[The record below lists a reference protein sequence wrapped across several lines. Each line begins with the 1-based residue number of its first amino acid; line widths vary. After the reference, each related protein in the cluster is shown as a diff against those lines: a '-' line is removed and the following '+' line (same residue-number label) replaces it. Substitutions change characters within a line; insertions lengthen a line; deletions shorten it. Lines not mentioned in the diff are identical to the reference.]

1 MATPSPRPRE
11 HIEEI
16 RRKTFKIGG
25 NEPDLTNLYLH
36 HAINYL
42 AAELYT
48 KDVHFLM
55 ELIQNAE
62 DNEYLEGVKPSLEFV
77 ITSRDITA
85 TGAPATL
92 LVFNNEKG
100 FSAKNVESICG
111 IGFSTKKGQRKR
123 GYIGEKGIGFKS
135 VFLITTQPYIFS
147 NGYQIRFN
155 EEPCP
160 HCKIGYIVPE
170 WVDDNPTLSTIK
182 QIYGSDSDLPTT
194 TIVLPL
200 KPDKVS
206 PVKQQLSKIHPEVL
220 LFLSKI
226 KRLSVKQDNEDTSLN
241 TVSAISISSE
251 TDFTEKKDIDA
262 ESYVLHLSADK
273 NDDNLEEECSYYMWR
288 QKFPVRQEY
297 KVERRMEVEEYVITL
312 AFPNGQRLNSG
323 TKSPGVYAF
332 LPTEMVTTF
341 PFIIQAD
348 FLLAS
353 SRETILL
360 DNKWNQGILEYVPS
374 AFINAFIS
382 LVKTIE
388 GAPVSTLARMFEF
401 LPINIPPYPALNA
414 VRDSIKAKLVNE
426 DIVPCESYME
436 KKLFWKPSEVGVV
449 MPAFWNILN
458 KARKDGVSLDNI
470 SSHGRYVLSSSFD
483 TEKYDQV
490 LNFLGVK
497 PVEDEWYVKCI
508 RSSNLI
514 PGVSEEVYLELLV
527 FVAKNWRSNFQNTNI
542 KDTPLLKYESYNGDV
557 SLFSINVSQSYAGK
571 VLACEPHLVP
581 WLIDWN
587 REFGSS
593 AGPFFIP
600 KSTQE
605 AILQQQWSEKQ
616 ILLEWLSKE
625 VKVQTVSVYDYAALL
640 VDLLKCDRKRAV
652 TFVHFLYHS
661 LSRNNLSETDVG
673 RLCCNMPLVD
683 NYGQVT
689 TQRNRVL
696 VPANGSKWV
705 RLIGS
710 NPWRAE
716 GFIELAD
723 DYRRPVIPAGV
734 LTPEEQLIPFL
745 RSHIGASD
753 VPDVSPPNAV
763 IPTMSAPLTK
773 DNTFLLL
780 GWIRSLMQRW
790 VSMPKMF
797 SQCIKEGSW
806 MRVSLGS
813 SPGYRPPSQS
823 FLPNSLWG
831 HLLQNENVLVDIPII
846 DLSFYGCEIMNYKV
860 ELGEIG
866 VMFHYGEACQFF
878 GKHLMSLAASSALTR
893 GNVFSILKFINFMRE
908 RSLSA
913 RDFIQSIREGKWLRT
928 SLGNR
933 SPVGS
938 VLFDQ
943 EWETA
948 SQISAIPFIDKDYY
962 GEEILQ
968 FKTELQM
975 LGVVVGW
982 SENYQLVAY
991 YLKPAM
997 GINVLTAESGLFIL
1011 NCMRHLGSPDKLI
1024 EVFKDN
1030 KFLKTSM
1037 GYTAP
1042 VESHLISPEWG
1053 CLLQIF
1059 NSFALIDENFYGSS
1073 IFSYKNELREL
1084 GVVVDFN
1091 QAKMVFAHV
1100 FRLQGQ
1106 LSNIGKEHAF
1116 SLLACYRK
1124 FRGTSFEFSDDLMRC
1139 ILEVK
1144 WLRTRLGDLR
1154 IPGEC
1159 ILFRP
1164 HWESISCISLLP
1176 FIDDADNWYGK
1187 GIYEYEKE
1195 LESMGVKVAFKDGCG
1210 FVATGLKLP
1219 FDPSCITPANA
1230 YSLLECIRTLRTQ
1243 NNGPL
1248 PDSFLTKVSQKWLKT
1263 SFDYRPPGKCLLYN
1277 FDWKSLQ
1284 RMDGPFIDEEF
1295 YGSNI
1300 TSYAKELNAI
1310 GVTIDVRNGGPLL
1323 ANHLHFCSNFSTI
1336 VRIYSYL
1343 QDCNW
1348 NPETGYE
1355 RKIWI
1360 PSGSDDGEWVAPQ
1373 ECVLR
1378 DKDGLFDK
1386 QLNVLEKHYGKEL
1399 LLFFSS
1405 AFGVKPY
1412 PSLVDYCEL
1421 WKEWELCGR
1430 PLTLERCCAFW
1441 KFVVSHC
1448 SSETLKRLAEHLMK
1462 LPAYSV
1468 SDEILLIERLDVFI
1482 ADDLHLKDLFEQSSS
1497 QPLFAWYP
1505 QSSIASLPR
1514 FKLLEVYSKIGVR
1527 NLSESVQKEEMSIT
1541 DGAGLQQVSPRE
1553 ILIGKGLL
1561 MLILSF
1567 LAGPALKMEA
1577 ENRHEVVRCLLNLT
1591 VFETAEP
1598 VKICYSLL
1606 LSSGE
1611 KLKAEATPMIR
1622 WERENKELFAQKMNR
1637 SGGHRSIIEYATS
1650 FSEVISAGLLWE
1662 NEDQMHQLAELIKLG
1677 FLLEFDEQAIGF
1689 LMKTK
1694 NLQLF
1699 AEDER
1704 FLSSAFPSD

>member
-1 MATPSPRPRE
+1 MATPSPRE
-11 HIEEI
+11 HIEDI

-25 NEPDLTNLYLH
+25 DEPDVTNLYLH

-77 ITSRDITA
+77 ITTRDITA

-111 IGFSTKKGQRKR
+111 IGCSTKKGQRKR

-135 VFLITTQPYIFS
+135 VFLITTQPYMFS

-182 QIYGSDSDLPTT
+182 QIYGSDPDLPTT

-226 KRLSVKQDNEDTSLN
+226 KRLSVKEDHEDPSYN
-241 TVSAISISSE
+241 TVSGISISSE
-251 TDFTEKKDIDA
+251 TDFTAKKNIDA
-262 ESYVLHLSADK
+262 ETYVLHLSADK
-273 NDDNLEEECSYYMWR
+273 NDDNMEKECSYYMWR
-288 QKFPVRQEY
+288 QKFPVKQEY
-297 KVERRMEVEEYVITL
+297 KVEKRMEVEEY
-312 AFPNGQRLNSG
+312 
-323 TKSPGVYAF
+323 
-332 LPTEMVTTF
+332 MVTNF

-360 DNKWNQGILEYVPS
+360 DNKWNQGILKYVPN

-382 LVKTIE
+382 LVKTVE
-388 GAPVSTLARMFEF
+388 GAPVSTLAHMFEF

-414 VRDSIKAKLVNE
+414 VRNSIKAKLVNE

-436 KKLFWKPSEVGVV
+436 QKLFRKPTEVGVL

-458 KARKDGVSLDNI
+458 KARKDGVSLYNI
-470 SSHGRYVLSSSFD
+470 SSHGRYLLSSSFD
-483 TEKYDQV
+483 REKYDQV

-514 PGVSEEVYLELLV
+514 LGVSEEVYLELLV

-542 KDTPLLKYESYNGDV
+542 KDTPLLKYVSYNGDV
-557 SLFSINVSQSYAGK
+557 SLFSINVSLGYAGK
-571 VLACEPHLVP
+571 VLTCEPHHVP

-593 AGPFFIP
+593 SGPFFIP

-605 AILQQQWSEKQ
+605 AIQQQQWSEKQ
-616 ILLEWLSKE
+616 ILLGWLSNE
-625 VKVQTVSVYDYAALL
+625 VKVRTVSVYNYAALL
-640 VDLLKCDRKRAV
+640 VDLLKGDRKRAV

-661 LSRNNLSETDVG
+661 LSRNYLSETDVG
-673 RLCCNMPLVD
+673 LLCCNMPLVD

-689 TQRNRVL
+689 TRRNRVLVPSNGRKWVHLIGSDPWRSTRRNLVL

-716 GFIELAD
+716 GFLELAE
-723 DYRRPVIPAGV
+723 DYRRPVTHAGAI
-734 LTPEEQLIPFL
+734 TPEEQLIPFL
-745 RSHIGASD
+745 RSHVGASD
-753 VPDVSPPNAV
+753 IPDLSPPNVV

-780 GWIRSLMQRW
+780 GWIRKLMQKG
-790 VSMPKMF
+790 VIMPKMF
-797 SQCIKEGSW
+797 LKGIKEGSW

-823 FLPNSLWG
+823 FLPNSSWG

-846 DLSFYGCEIMNYKV
+846 DQSFYGSEISKYKV

-866 VMFHYGEACQFF
+866 VMFDYGEAFQFI
-878 GKHLMSLAASSALTR
+878 GKHLMSSAASSSLTR
-893 GNVFSILKFINFMRE
+893 GNVFSILKFIKFLRE
-908 RSLSA
+908 GILPA
-913 RDFIQSIREGKWLRT
+913 QNFIQSIREGKWIRT
-928 SLGNR
+928 SLGDR

-938 VLFDQ
+938 VLFNQ

-948 SQISAIPFIDKDYY
+948 SQMSAIPFIDKDYY

-968 FKTELQM
+968 FKTELQL

-982 SENYQLVAY
+982 SENFQLVAE
-991 YLKPAM
+991 YLKPAK
-997 GINVLTAESGLFIL
+997 GINVRTVESGLFIL

-1024 EVFKDN
+1024 QVFKDN

-1037 GYTAP
+1037 GYMAP

-1073 IFSYKNELREL
+1073 IFSYKNELKKL
-1084 GVVVDFN
+1084 GVVVDFE
-1091 QAKMVFAHV
+1091 QAKKVFARE
-1100 FRLQGQ
+1100 FRQQGE
-1106 LSNIGKEHAF
+1106 LATIGKEHAF

-1124 FRGTSFEFSDDLMRC
+1124 FRGTSVEFRDDLMRC

-1144 WLRTRLGDLR
+1144 WLRTRLGDFR
-1154 IPGEC
+1154 VPGEC
-1159 ILFRP
+1159 ILFGP
-1164 HWESISCISLLP
+1164 DWESISCISLLP

-1187 GIYEYEKE
+1187 GIYEYETE
-1195 LESMGVKVAFKDGCG
+1195 LESMGVKVSFKDGCG

-1219 FDPSCITPANA
+1219 FDPSCITPSNA
-1230 YSLLECIRTLRTQ
+1230 YSLLECIRILRTQ

-1248 PDSFLTKVSQKWLKT
+1248 PDSFLAKVSKKWLKT
-1263 SFDYRPPGKCLLYN
+1263 SFDYRPPDKCLLYN
-1277 FDWKSLQ
+1277 SDWKSLQ
-1284 RMDGPFIDEEF
+1284 REDGPFIDEEF

-1323 ANHLHFCSNFSTI
+1323 ASHLHFFCKFSTI
-1336 VRIYSYL
+1336 APIYSYL

-1360 PSGSDDGEWVAPQ
+1360 PSGSDDGEWAAPQ
-1373 ECVLR
+1373 DCVLR

-1399 LLFFSS
+1399 LPFFSS
-1405 AFGVKPY
+1405 AFGVKSC

-1441 KFVVSHC
+1441 KFVVSRC
-1448 SSETLKRLAEHLMK
+1448 SSETLKTLGEHLMK
-1462 LPAYSV
+1462 LPAYSA
-1468 SDEILLIERLDVFI
+1468 SDEILLIDRHDVFI
-1482 ADDLHLKDLFEQSSS
+1482 ADDLPLKDLLVQSSS
-1497 QPLFAWYP
+1497 PPLFAWYP

-1541 DGAGLQQVSPRE
+1541 DGAGLQRVSPRE

-1577 ENRHEVVRCLLNLT
+1577 ENRHELVRCLLNLT

-1598 VKICYSLL
+1598 VKICYSLS

-1611 KLKAEATPMIR
+1611 KLKAEATRMIR

-1637 SGGHRSIIEYATS
+1637 SGGHRCIIEYATS

-1662 NEDQMHQLAELIKLG
+1662 NEDQMHQLAELIKFG
-1677 FLLEFDEQAIGF
+1677 FLLEFEEQAIGF

>member
-1 MATPSPRPRE
+1 MATPSPRE

-25 NEPDLTNLYLH
+25 DEPDLANLYLGLCLH
-36 HAINYL
+36 QAINYL

-77 ITSRDITA
+77 ITSQDITA

-100 FSAKNVESICG
+100 FSAENVESICS
-111 IGFSTKKGQRKR
+111 IGCSTKKGQRKR

-155 EEPCP
+155 KEPCP

-226 KRLSVKQDNEDTSLN
+226 KRLSVKECKEDPSHN

-251 TDFTEKKDIDA
+251 TDFTAKKNIDA
-262 ESYVLHLSADK
+262 ETYVLHLSADK
-273 NDDNLEEECSYYMWR
+273 NDDNLEKECNYYMWR
-288 QKFPVRQEY
+288 QKFPVRREY
-297 KVERRMEVEEYVITL
+297 RVERRMEVEEYVITL

-332 LPTEMVTTF
+332 LPTEMVTNF

-382 LVKTIE
+382 MVKTMK
-388 GAPVSTLARMFEF
+388 GSPASTLAHVFEF

-414 VRDSIKAKLVNE
+414 VRESIKAKLVNE

-436 KKLFWKPSEVGVV
+436 QKLFRKPIEVGVV

-470 SSHGRYVLSSSFD
+470 SSHGRYLLSSSFD
-483 TEKYDQV
+483 REKYDQV

-497 PVEDEWYVKCI
+497 PMEDEWYVKCI
-508 RSSNLI
+508 GSSNLI
-514 PGVSEEVYLELLV
+514 PGVSEKVYLELLI

-542 KDTPLLKYESYNGDV
+542 KDTPLLKYVSYNGDV
-557 SLFSINVSQSYAGK
+557 SLFSINVSQRFAGK

-587 REFGSS
+587 RELGCS

-600 KSTQE
+600 KSAQE
-605 AILQQQWSEKQ
+605 AIQQQQWSKKQ
-616 ILLEWLSKE
+616 ILLEWLSNE
-625 VKVQTVSVYDYAALL
+625 VKVQTVSVYNYAALL
-640 VDLLKCDRKRAV
+640 VDLLRGDRKRAV

-661 LSRNNLSETDVG
+661 FSMNYLSERDVG

-689 TQRNRVL
+689 KRTNQVL
-696 VPANGSKWV
+696 VPASGSKWV
-705 RLIGS
+705 HLMGS
-710 NPWRAE
+710 NLWRAK
-716 GFIELAD
+716 GFLELAE
-723 DYRRPVIPAGV
+723 DYRRPVIHAGV
-734 LTPEEQLIPFL
+734 FTPEERLIPFL

-753 VPDVSPPNAV
+753 VPDVSPPKAV

-773 DNTFLLL
+773 DDTFLLL
-780 GWIRSLMQRW
+780 GWIRNLMKKG
-790 VSMPKMF
+790 VTMPKKF
-797 SQCIKEGSW
+797 LKCIKEGSW

-813 SPGYRPPSQS
+813 CPGYRPPSQS
-823 FLPNSLWG
+823 FLPNSSWG
-831 HLLQNENVLVDIPII
+831 NLLQNENVLVDIPII
-846 DLSFYGCEIMNYKV
+846 DQNFYGYEISKYKV
-860 ELGEIG
+860 ELGKIG
-866 VMFHYGEACQFF
+866 VMFDYGEACQFI
-878 GKHLMSLAASSALTR
+878 GKHLMSSAASSSLTR
-893 GNVFSILKFINFMRE
+893 GNVFSILKFMKFLRE
-908 RSLSA
+908 RLLPA
-913 RDFIQSIREGKWLRT
+913 QNFIQSIREGKWIRT
-928 SLGNR
+928 SLGDR
-933 SPVGS
+933 SPLGS

-948 SQISAIPFIDKDYY
+948 SQMSAIPFIDKDYY

-968 FKTELQM
+968 FKTELQL

-982 SENYQLVAY
+982 SENYQLVAEC
-991 YLKPAM
+991 LKPAT
-997 GINVLTAESGLFIL
+997 GINVRTAESGLFIL

-1024 EVFKDN
+1024 KVFKGN
-1030 KFLKTSM
+1030 KFLKTNM
-1037 GYTAP
+1037 GYMAP
-1042 VESHLISPEWG
+1042 VGSHLISPEWG

-1073 IFSYKNELREL
+1073 IFSYKNELMKL
-1084 GVVVDFN
+1084 GVVVDFE
-1091 QAKMVFAHV
+1091 QAKKVFARE
-1100 FRLQGQ
+1100 FRQQGE
-1106 LSNIGKEHAF
+1106 LSTIGKERAF

-1124 FRGTSFEFSDDLMRC
+1124 FTGTSFEFCDDLMRC

-1144 WLRTRLGDLR
+1144 WLRTRLGDFR
-1154 IPGEC
+1154 VPGEC
-1159 ILFRP
+1159 ILFGP
-1164 HWESISCISLLP
+1164 DWESISCISLLP

-1187 GIYEYEKE
+1187 GIYEYEEE

-1219 FDPSCITPANA
+1219 FDPSCITPSNA
-1230 YSLLECIRTLRTQ
+1230 YSLLECIRILRTQ

-1277 FDWKSLQ
+1277 SVWKSLQ
-1284 RMDGPFIDEEF
+1284 REDGPFIDEEF

-1310 GVTIDVRNGGPLL
+1310 GVTIDVVNGGPLL
-1323 ANHLHFCSNFSTI
+1323 ANHLHFCSKFSTI

-1360 PSGSDDGEWVAPQ
+1360 PRGSDDGEWAAPQ
-1373 ECVLR
+1373 ECVLE

-1399 LLFFSS
+1399 LPFFSS
-1405 AFGVKPY
+1405 AFGVGSY
-1412 PSLVDYCEL
+1412 PSFVN
-1421 WKEWELCGR
+1421 
-1430 PLTLERCCAFW
+1430 LE
-1441 KFVVSHC
+1441 
-1448 SSETLKRLAEHLMK
+1448 
-1462 LPAYSV
+1462 
-1468 SDEILLIERLDVFI
+1468 DE
-1482 ADDLHLKDLFEQSSS
+1482 
-1497 QPLFAWYP
+1497 
-1505 QSSIASLPR
+1505 
-1514 FKLLEVYSKIGVR
+1514 
-1527 NLSESVQKEEMSIT
+1527 
-1541 DGAGLQQVSPRE
+1541 
-1553 ILIGKGLL
+1553 
-1561 MLILSF
+1561 
-1567 LAGPALKMEA
+1567 
-1577 ENRHEVVRCLLNLT
+1577 
-1591 VFETAEP
+1591 
-1598 VKICYSLL
+1598 
-1606 LSSGE
+1606 
-1611 KLKAEATPMIR
+1611 
-1622 WERENKELFAQKMNR
+1622 
-1637 SGGHRSIIEYATS
+1637 
-1650 FSEVISAGLLWE
+1650 
-1662 NEDQMHQLAELIKLG
+1662 
-1677 FLLEFDEQAIGF
+1677 EFDEGTRFHTINDATVERMQYKWNGQASVVADLSALRVEMQDHVRSIRG
-1689 LMKTK
+1689 MMHD
-1694 NLQLF
+1694 LF
-1699 AEDER
+1699 RVIDGRLPQRPDQPDDTPAWVSP
-1704 FLSSAFPSD
+1704 SSPTDA